1 MTPAARQRSDLAQL
15 QRVRALREEAARR
28 LCEVQRLACD
38 AARVAIGRRQQAIH
52 ALRRDI
58 AALARHQAGEG
69 AAQAPQL
76 GRIAAAHREML
87 DDRLERAEYGLIDDE
102 EALEAAEARLAEAQ
116 AALRRCRTQTQ
127 ALDDLQDQL
136 RRDDARL
143 RAQRLE
149 REAEPVRRHPVSGSW
164 V

>member
-1 MTPAARQRSDLAQL
+1 MTPDQRQRADLAQL
-15 QRVRALREEAARR
+15 QRLRALREEAARR

-38 AARVAIGRRQQAIH
+38 AARVAIGRREQAIH

-69 AAQAPQL
+69 AAHAPQL

-102 EALEAAEARLAEAQ
+102 DALRAAQTRLAEAQ
-116 AALRRCRTQTQ
+116 AALRRCRAQTQ
-127 ALDDLQDQL
+127 ALDDLRRQL
-136 RRDDARL
+136 GLAAARL
-143 RAQRLE
+143 HSQRQE
-149 REAEPVRRHPVSGSW
+149 REAEPSRRHPVSGSW